1 MLMKKSVE
9 MYKIATVL
17 SVFLIYLIGNSVMV
31 AGGVSLSYKIIFFEI
46 IFMLGVLLS
55 IDLYITLREQIGM
68 QVLIYTLCS
77 IWVIIY
83 DTSWGDKY
91 WLSLAFLGLYSYL
104 YRTIFIKKQS
114 LHVVKKPIPLWS
126 I

>member
-114 LHVVKKPIPLWS
+114 LIVVKRPIPLWY

>member
-46 IFMLGVLLS
+46 IFMLGILLS

>member
-1 MLMKKSVE
+1 MKKSVE

-46 IFMLGVLLS
+46 IFMLGILLS

>member
-77 IWVIIY
+77 IWVILY

>member
-1 MLMKKSVE
+1 MKKSGE

-31 AGGVSLSYKIIFFEI
+31 AGGISLSYKVIFFEI
-46 IFMLGVLLS
+46 ILMLCILLS
-55 IDLYITLREQIGM
+55 IDPYLTLREQIGM

-77 IWVIIY
+77 IWVILY
-83 DTSWGDKY
+83 DTSWVDKY

-104 YRTIFIKKQS
+104 YRTVFIKKQS
-114 LHVVKKPIPLWS
+114 LIVVKRPIPLWY

>member
-1 MLMKKSVE
+1 MKKSVE

-104 YRTIFIKKQS
+104 YRTIFFKKQS

>member
-46 IFMLGVLLS
+46 IFMLGILLS

-77 IWVIIY
+77 IWVILY

-114 LHVVKKPIPLWS
+114 LIVVKRPIPLWY

>member
-1 MLMKKSVE
+1 MKKSVE

-114 LHVVKKPIPLWS
+114 LIVVKRPIPLWY

>member
-55 IDLYITLREQIGM
+55 IDLYITLREQIGI

-77 IWVIIY
+77 IWVIIS